1 MMMAFFWGG
10 RGVCYKTALVNK
22 FFFQAANRVSHIS
35 GICYPFE
42 ISAASHLHTK
52 LSLSNPGIVHT
63 SYIKYTSVSTRFS
76 ERAIM

>member
-1 MMMAFFWGG
+1 MIMAFLGGG

-52 LSLSNPGIVHT
+52 LSLVLYKLYKIHICFN
-63 SYIKYTSVSTRFS
+63 SVF
-76 ERAIM
+76 